1 MIMSYLAKIEMSG
14 FENAKLSYFK
24 GGQIGRK
31 GHYHV
36 ESEGVEEVTRNQ
48 EGAGWS
54 SKANQSSG
62 DAHIE

>member
-1 MIMSYLAKIEMSG
+1 MSG
-14 FENAKLSYFK
+14 FENAKLSYFE

-31 GHYHV
+31 GHYHA

-48 EGAGWS
+48 KGAGWS